1 MAQVLRHGRTL
12 GTMILAGALML
23 TACGG
28 DDDGGGADDGAGT
41 PDGQATTPADDG
53 ATAASGEG
61 CEGVDL
67 SSPPDE
73 PVAMPLGRGPSS
85 EEPLYVL
92 ATDPE
97 LAGAEHAGEW
107 YELEVTEYTPPD
119 RLAAFQAGELVG
131 GTTSTPQ
138 LFTAASSGVPLAAVA
153 SIANIND
160 DGGYTYP
167 FLTLPDSGIE
177 SPEDL
182 QGAQIGIIA
191 PNTATEYWAKSA
203 VASAGLDPARD
214 AEYVAIPP
222 PNAGQALASGQV
234 DVMML
239 TRSFDQQVRNEQG
252 AVEVFDALTGPG
264 FDHEFLVMFLGT
276 EFIDQNLEATCA
288 FLADYQTAMNNW
300 IGNPEPM
307 AQVLV
312 DEGLV
317 GAPTVEAFLSAPDD
331 GRTEDATISMDNLQQ
346 LIDSMEEVGFYEE
359 PLGISAED
367 LVVPGV
373 SLTE

>member
-1 MAQVLRHGRTL
+1 MAGVLRRGRTL
-12 GTMILAGALML
+12 GTVALIGALTL
-23 TACGG
+23 TGCGG
-28 DDDGGGADDGAGT
+28 DEGDGDGAGT
-41 PDGQATTPADDG
+41 EAVGDETDSPDGEGTAVAGDG
-53 ATAASGEG
+53 CDS
-61 CEGVDL
+61 VDL

-92 ATDPE
+92 AADPE

-107 YELEVTEYTPPD
+107 YDLEVTEYTPPD

-138 LFTAASSGVPLAAVA
+138 LFTAASSGIPIAAVA

-203 VASAGLDPARD
+203 VASGGLDPTRD

-239 TRSFDQQVRNEQG
+239 TRSFDNQVRDEQG
-252 AVEVFDALTGPG
+252 AVDVFDALTGPG
-264 FDHEFLVMFLGT
+264 FNHEFLVMFLGRD
-276 EFIDQNLEATCA
+276 FIEQNLGATCA
-288 FLADYQTAMNNW
+288 FIADYETAMGNW
-300 IGNPEPM
+300 IDDPEPM
-307 AQVLV
+307 AELLV
-312 DEGLV
+312 EEGLV

-331 GRTEDATISMDNLQQ
+331 GRTDGAVITLENLQQ

-359 PLGISAED
+359 PLGITAED

-373 SLTE
+373 SVTE

>member
-1 MAQVLRHGRTL
+1 MAGVLRRGRML
-12 GTMILAGALML
+12 GTMTLAGALVL
-23 TACGG
+23 TGCGNGDGG
-28 DDDGGGADDGAGT
+28 DDGDVG
-41 PDGQATTPADDG
+41 ATTDDQTTG
-53 ATAASGEG
+53 TDDATAASG

-67 SSPPDE
+67 STPPDE
-73 PVAMPLGRGPSS
+73 PVAMSLGRGPSS

-92 ATDPE
+92 AADPE
-97 LAGAEHAGEW
+97 LAGAEHANEW
-107 YELEVTEYTPPD
+107 YGLEVTEYSPPD

-167 FLTLPDSGIE
+167 FLTMPDSGIE
-177 SPEDL
+177 SPKDL
-182 QGAQIGIIA
+182 EGTQIGIIA

-203 VASAGLDPARD
+203 VASAGLDPTRD

-239 TRSFDQQVRNEQG
+239 TRSFDQQVRDEHG

-264 FDHEFLVMFLGT
+264 FDHEFLVLFLGT
-276 EFIDQNLEATCA
+276 EFIDQNPEATCA
-288 FLADYQTAMNNW
+288 FLSDYQTAMNNW
-300 IGNPEPM
+300 IENPEPM
-307 AQVLV
+307 AQLLV

-331 GRTEDATISMDNLQQ
+331 GRTDDAAINMDNLQQ